1 MASHEAIPRD
11 STSASQRIEIVS
23 GHERR
28 RSYSDEDKARAVAEA
43 AQPGRTVHE
52 VARQHGICSSLL
64 YRWRRMGLGA
74 HEPARSVSKLIA
86 VQVSSGEHGL
96 AAPAQASPRGPVL
109 RVERMVE
116 IALPNGCTVRVDQ
129 HVDGR
134 ALRRILAAL
143 RG

>member
-11 STSASQRIEIVS
+11 STSASQRIEIIT

-28 RSYSDEDKARAVAEA
+28 RQYSDADKVRLIAEA
-43 AQPGRTVHE
+43 AQPGRSVHE
-52 VARQHGICSSLL
+52 VARRHGICSSLL
-64 YRWRRMGLGA
+64 YRWRRMGLGS
-74 HEPARSVSKLIA
+74 HETN
-86 VQVSSGEHGL
+86 
-96 AAPAQASPRGPVL
+96 AAPQLIPVHVSAGERETPSPLNPAPGPAL
-109 RVERMVE
+109 RVARVVE